1 MRKSIKGK
9 LIGYILPVIF
19 VLMTGSTFLV
29 ISIVRTTVKESSYS
43 NTLETVLRHAEEFN
57 TSAKKSIDQLKTMA
71 GTLTVL
77 KTDRETA
84 IKILEKFSSENDDF
98 IGNGLG
104 YEPNKFDGRDKDF
117 INSEYSDST
126 GRFIPYINK
135 FDGTIKIEPLTDYDS
150 EESTWY
156 SVPKNTMKEYV
167 TEPYLY
173 NNKLMLTYSAPI
185 VINKE
190 FVGVVTADVAL
201 DYMDKVVSQIKILE
215 TGKSFLLSREG
226 VFVSFEDK
234 SLIGK
239 KKITDFNIK
248 AYSDLI
254 DSVNS
259 GKSGFMAT
267 EDLINHEK
275 VIVFYSPIKTL
286 GYAMVISV
294 PESEIFADVNALT
307 WTQIVIV
314 LIALFIIA
322 VVIYM
327 ISQKISSPLIK
338 VKELTEKL
346 TDGHTGMRAEVTSDD
361 EVGEMASA
369 LNKYIEKIE
378 MFTTQIDQCARGEE
392 VDLEYFKDY
401 KQTDTL
407 TKSLHN
413 LIVILNHFVKDFND
427 VGLKVAKG
435 QLTERVDL
443 DKFSG
448 AYKNIARSYNDVLDG
463 VVYAFNEGMKT
474 LNEMAS
480 GNLTSRMTGNFYG
493 DFKDFQNNI
502 NYLGTE
508 LENLVRKV
516 DEAVETLS
524 VSSDQISSSIS
535 ELEATADEQSI
546 QINEMTT
553 AIGEMAKTSMITAQN
568 AAYAADSSQGIM
580 DLAIKGGDNVRE
592 TMTGMSNISNVVKEA
607 ANTIDNL
614 SKSSLEIS
622 DIVDVIGDVA
632 DQTNLLAINAAI
644 EASNAGEQGKG
655 FAVVA
660 DHVRKLSEKTSVA
673 TKNIILMINKI
684 QSDTKAV
691 VNSINIGE
699 KETAKGLSLVYKS
712 EESLKNIIQ
721 GANRGSDLIGQVAA
735 ANEQQSSTAEEVSK
749 NIENIN
755 ISVNEFSNGVHQIA
769 QATED
774 MKNLTEHLQ
783 SLVKKFRINKDNNF
797 S

>member
-1 MRKSIKGK
+1 
-9 LIGYILPVIF
+9 
-19 VLMTGSTFLV
+19 
-29 ISIVRTTVKESSYS
+29 
-43 NTLETVLRHAEEFN
+43 
-57 TSAKKSIDQLKTMA
+57 
-71 GTLTVL
+71 
-77 KTDRETA
+77 
-84 IKILEKFSSENDDF
+84 
-98 IGNGLG
+98 
-104 YEPNKFDGRDKDF
+104 KDF

-592 TMTGMSNISNVVKEA
+592 TMTGMSNISN
-607 ANTIDNL
+607 
-614 SKSSLEIS
+614 
-622 DIVDVIGDVA
+622 
-632 DQTNLLAINAAI
+632 
-644 EASNAGEQGKG
+644 
-655 FAVVA
+655 
-660 DHVRKLSEKTSVA
+660 
-673 TKNIILMINKI
+673 
-684 QSDTKAV
+684 
-691 VNSINIGE
+691 
-699 KETAKGLSLVYKS
+699 
-712 EESLKNIIQ
+712 
-721 GANRGSDLIGQVAA
+721 
-735 ANEQQSSTAEEVSK
+735 
-749 NIENIN
+749 
-755 ISVNEFSNGVHQIA
+755 
-769 QATED
+769 
-774 MKNLTEHLQ
+774 
-783 SLVKKFRINKDNNF
+783 
-797 S
+797 